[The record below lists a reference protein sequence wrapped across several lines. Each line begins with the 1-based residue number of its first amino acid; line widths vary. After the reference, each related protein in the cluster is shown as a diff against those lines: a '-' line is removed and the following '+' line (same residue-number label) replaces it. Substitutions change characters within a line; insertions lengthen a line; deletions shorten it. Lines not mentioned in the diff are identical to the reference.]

1 MKLLVAIAAGGA
13 VGALG
18 RHFVNVL
25 ALMWLGTA
33 FPWGTLTV
41 NIVGSF
47 TMGVFVELSALVWSP
62 GPALRAMLTVG
73 MFGAF
78 TTFSTFSLETALL
91 YERGQL
97 GLSALY
103 VLLSVTLSVGG
114 LFAGLSLIRA
124 IAT

>member
-1 MKLLVAIAAGGA
+1 VKLLAAIAIGGA

-25 ALMWLGTA
+25 ALAWFGTA
-33 FPWGTLTV
+33 FPWGTLAV
-41 NIVGSF
+41 NIAGSF
-47 TMGVFVELSALVWSP
+47 LMGIFVELSALAWTP

-73 MFGAF
+73 LLGAF

-91 YERGQL
+91 YERGQM

-114 LFAGLSLIRA
+114 LFAGLAFIRA
-124 IAT
+124 IMT